1 MDEKLTSG
9 NKGVSRGKV
18 RIFMRRWRGSWGWI
32 GDAMIREW
40 LDELWGCGDVRTK
53 DRGLDGICIS
63 IDWKRAYKLYDRMS
77 LTVIFKWRSRWCLR
91 IECKPDLE

>member
-40 LDELWGCGDVRTK
+40 LDELWGCGGVRTK
-53 DRGLDGICIS
+53 DRGFRRYLYLYRLEEGIQ
-63 IDWKRAYKLYDRMS
+63 
-77 LTVIFKWRSRWCLR
+77 VV
-91 IECKPDLE
+91 